1 MSLKGLA
8 IALGALAVVLAAT
21 PAHAQ
26 LYRWQDEAGRIVVS
40 DRPLHPTAETFAVRG
55 AAQFRS
61 TRPAVS
67 KRADLYDSLIVA
79 HATAQNLDPNLV
91 RAVIQAESAFNPRA
105 RSIKGAMGLMQL
117 MQATASDLGVS
128 NPYDPAENIRGGVV
142 YLRQLLDRF
151 GNNVDLALA
160 AYNAGPTAVNRYG
173 AIPPYRETRSYVKK
187 IRGNTNAAGSAAPAP
202 PRLYRIVETID
213 GKETVRYSDKPVD
226 GATVVTPYGSR

>member
-40 DRPLHPTAETFAVRG
+40 DRPLHPTAQTFEVRG
-55 AAQFRS
+55 STQFRS
-61 TRPAVS
+61 TRPVVS
-67 KRADLYDSLIVA
+67 KHADRYDALIVE
-79 HATAQNLDPNLV
+79 HSTAQNVDPNLV
-91 RAVIQAESAFNPRA
+91 RAVIQAESAFNPGA

-117 MQATASDLGVS
+117 MPATARELGVS
-128 NPYDPAENIRGGVV
+128 NPYDPVENIRAGVA

-151 GNNVDLALA
+151 ANNVDLALA
-160 AYNAGPTAVNRYG
+160 AYNAGPTAVNKYG
-173 AIPPYRETRSYVKK
+173 TIPPYRETRTYVKR
-187 IRGNTNAAGSAAPAP
+187 IRSNTTATGAP
-202 PRLYRIVETID
+202 PPTRLYKIVEIVD
-213 GKETVRYSDKPVD
+213 GKENVRYSDKPAG